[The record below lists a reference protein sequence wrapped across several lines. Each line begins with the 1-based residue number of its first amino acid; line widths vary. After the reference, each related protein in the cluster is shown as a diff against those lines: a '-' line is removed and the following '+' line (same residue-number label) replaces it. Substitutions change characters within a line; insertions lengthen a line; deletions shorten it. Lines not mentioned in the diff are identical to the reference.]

1 MYWAPFRLDCNREG
15 NSVKRHTQFATGQY
29 NRLLWGGQIML
40 TSRLKSTNKDMT
52 VGLFD
57 CPIAF
62 IGKPAFDLLP
72 RCGLPETVIASF
84 SRSCWLETPG
94 GHLFAIADHQSGE
107 GPLTVGVALP
117 GGVTLA
123 ELGVEQG
130 TKLVPDGVDFRLG
143 DHLILRTAATVLWR
157 PAPLGP
163 RVSND
168 EVARRLWA
176 LIDSVAVDAP
186 IEGLAPLMGYLG
198 PLAYGNMPGAADVGI
213 VPRFAMPNVALLAEG
228 VVHDDCDAVDR
239 AVHGLTGLGPG
250 LTPSGDDMLG
260 GLMVALRTA
269 SGTIYCNEA
278 MAQGFSQ
285 SSNVSIIDELSRS
298 IVRHSTQTN
307 RISAALLEQAA
318 LGIGSAAQQRVAQC
332 LHELTPATGLEAAVA
347 ELVRWGHTS
356 GWDSLTGVL
365 FGTGLALRLTETFGA
380 TAGNGPMAGA
390 GA

>member
-1 MYWAPFRLDCNREG
+1 
-15 NSVKRHTQFATGQY
+15 
-29 NRLLWGGQIML
+29 ML
-40 TSRLKSTNKDMT
+40 TSRLKYPSNAMATD
-52 VGLFD
+52 LFD

-72 RCGLPETVIASF
+72 RCGLPGTVIASF

-143 DHLILRTAATVLWR
+143 DHLILRIAGAALWR

-163 RVSND
+163 QASND

-176 LIDSVAVDAP
+176 LVDSVAADAP
-186 IEGLAPLMGYLG
+186 VEGLAPLMGHLDQ
-198 PLAYGNMPGAADVGI
+198 LAYGNMPVADAGI
-213 VPRFAMPNVALLAEG
+213 VPRFAMPNVAMLAQG
-228 VVHDDCDAVDR
+228 LVQGDDGAVNQ
-239 AVHGLTGLGPG
+239 AVHGLIGLGPG
-250 LTPSGDDMLG
+250 LTPSGDDMLV
-260 GLMVALRTA
+260 GLMVALWTA
-269 SGTIYCNEA
+269 LGTVCCDH
-278 MAQGFSQ
+278 F
-285 SSNVSIIDELSRS
+285 SRS

-318 LGIGSAAQQRVAQC
+318 LGIGSAAQHRVAQC
-332 LHELTPATGLEAAVA
+332 LHELTPATELEAAVA
-347 ELVRWGHTS
+347 GLVRWGHTS
-356 GWDSLTGVL
+356 GWDSLTGIL
-365 FGTGLALRLTETFGA
+365 LGTTLALRLTEPLG
-380 TAGNGPMAGA
+380 TAARNVERTGA